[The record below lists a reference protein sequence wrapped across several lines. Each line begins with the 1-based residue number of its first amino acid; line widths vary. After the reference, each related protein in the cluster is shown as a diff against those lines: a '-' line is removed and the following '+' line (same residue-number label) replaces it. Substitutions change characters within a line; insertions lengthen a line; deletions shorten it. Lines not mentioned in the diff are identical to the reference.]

1 MVDDMK
7 IKVEDDRVFPTLG
20 IEAKAGDKVTIPDEA
35 AVAVVETPAQADE
48 TKVGE

>member
-1 MVDDMK
+1 MK

-20 IEAKAGDKVTIPDEA
+20 IVAKAGDKVTIPDDA
-35 AVAVVETPAQADE
+35 AAEAVVEIPAEADD